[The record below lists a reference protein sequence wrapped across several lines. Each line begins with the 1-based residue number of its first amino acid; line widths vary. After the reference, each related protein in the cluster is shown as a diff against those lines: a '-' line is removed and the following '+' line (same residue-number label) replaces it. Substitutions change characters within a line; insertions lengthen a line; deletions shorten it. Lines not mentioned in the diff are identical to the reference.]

1 MKNRLLL
8 FSLLFFGSIGSS
20 AQSLLWEISGNGLKQ
35 PSYLFGTYHILKDSY
50 LNQSPRVKTA
60 FTQAEGVVVETVID
74 SSAMLQL
81 AMRAMMLDKS
91 LPKLLSE
98 ADYKRVA
105 DEFKRATGYD
115 MMLFNQMKPIVTAT
129 MLGLAYTESENDTL
143 RTFTGQPLDLHFA
156 SEGKRSGKVVT
167 ALETME
173 QQMGFLYDH
182 DPVEK
187 QAADLVMMIRQKD
200 DMLISGKQ
208 ITELYLRGD
217 LAGMWKLSQTY
228 EQKFGD
234 MAYLVKDRN
243 QNWMKQLPAKLA
255 LRPTF
260 IAVGALHLPGPDG
273 LLELLKK
280 AGYAVKPL

>member
-1 MKNRLLL
+1 MRTRLSFLLL
-8 FSLLFFGSIGSS
+8 LWCSVSVQ

-35 PSYLFGTYHILKDSY
+35 PSYLFGTYHVLKDSY
-50 LNQSPRVKTA
+50 LGQNLRVKTA
-60 FTQAEGVVVETVID
+60 FTQAEGVVVETMID
-74 SSAMLQL
+74 SSAMLQM
-81 AMRAMMLDKS
+81 AMRSIMLNKS

-98 ADYKRVA
+98 ADYKLVA
-105 DEFKRATGYD
+105 DEFQRTTGYD

-129 MLGLAYTESENDTL
+129 ILGLSYVDSEDDTL
-143 RTFTGQPLDLHFA
+143 RKFTGQPLDLYFA
-156 SEGKRSGKVVT
+156 SEGKRAGKTIT

-173 QQMGFLYDH
+173 QQMSFLYDH

-187 QAADLVMMIRQKD
+187 QAADLVTMVRDKDKMRASGRQ
-200 DMLISGKQ
+200 LTS
-208 ITELYLRGD
+208 LYLRED
-217 LAGMWKLSQTY
+217 LAGMWKLSQEQ
-228 EQKFGD
+228 EQKPGD

-243 QNWMKQLPAKLA
+243 LNWMKQLPAKIA

-280 AGYAVKPL
+280 AGYVVKLL